1 VPYILDAMNPPVK
14 SVASRPTPPPTPA
27 PPAATPTPSPPP
39 GAMSAPADKAPDK
52 TLLPDRALA
61 DKPTTT
67 MPTARSPFGVDKA
80 PTDKPAMSP
89 KPGPSDKS
97 PASTKPAPTEKSA
110 TAEKKDTRMAAAA
123 PETRPK
129 PEAKAAPTTTKRAA
143 TSSTSTAKAPRG
155 VATGE
160 WWVQVGAFR
169 DEGTAKKVA
178 AKLREQN
185 YKVEETVSGGGE
197 RAAKPAAADKLA
209 PAASAANPAGADQY
223 DVFVS
228 GLSAAELNERLAAKG
243 LAAEPAGSGAVIK
256 PSLPLRDAVAL
267 SKDLAVEGLKVQVRR
282 AGGAAPAPRVTQAR
296 PRQPAANGGETFYR
310 VRVGAFPDRAT
321 AMTTLKELE
330 TKGYKPFIA
339 RGGP

>member
-1 VPYILDAMNPPVK
+1 
-14 SVASRPTPPPTPA
+14 
-27 PPAATPTPSPPP
+27 
-39 GAMSAPADKAPDK
+39 MSAPADKAPDK
-52 TLLPDRALA
+52 TLLPDRAPA

-89 KPGPSDKS
+89 KP
-97 PASTKPAPTEKSA
+97 APTDKSA

-185 YKVEETVSGGGE
+185 YKVEETVRGGGE

-296 PRQPAANGGETFYR
+296 TRQP
-310 VRVGAFPDRAT
+310 
-321 AMTTLKELE
+321 
-330 TKGYKPFIA
+330 
-339 RGGP
+339 